1 MENLILCVDDDPEI
15 LQKLSSIL
23 ENAGFS
29 TLVAKNGY
37 DALALA
43 VSRKPSLILLDL
55 ILPDL
60 PGEEICRRLR
70 SHTPT
75 ASIPIIMLTVRS
87 NELAKVRGL
96 DIGADDYVTKPFSD
110 QILIARVKAL
120 LRRREMEFPGSIV
133 ALYDK

>member
-1 MENLILCVDDDPEI
+1 MENLVLCVDDDPEVLQRLTFI
-15 LQKLSSIL
+15 LHR
-23 ENAGFS
+23 AGFT

-43 VSRKPSLILLDL
+43 VSRKPALILLDL
-55 ILPDL
+55 ILPDI

-87 NELAKVRGL
+87 DELAKVRGL
-96 DIGADDYVTKPFSD
+96 EIGADDYVTKPFSE
-110 QILIARVKAL
+110 QILIARVRAL
-120 LRRREMEFPGSIV
+120 LRRREMESADNIT
-133 ALYDK
+133 ALYE